1 MSRTY
6 KDTKARKESDGIG
19 RRWPRSGK
27 WWKRALAKARRR
39 YAKFQLRGLKCK
51 ETTNKESE
59 VNWKTW

>member
-6 KDTKARKESDGIG
+6 KDTKFRKQSDGIG
-19 RRWPRSGK
+19 CRWPRSGR

-39 YAKFQLRGLKCK
+39 YIRAQLLGIKGK
-51 ETTNKESE
+51 EPTGYESE